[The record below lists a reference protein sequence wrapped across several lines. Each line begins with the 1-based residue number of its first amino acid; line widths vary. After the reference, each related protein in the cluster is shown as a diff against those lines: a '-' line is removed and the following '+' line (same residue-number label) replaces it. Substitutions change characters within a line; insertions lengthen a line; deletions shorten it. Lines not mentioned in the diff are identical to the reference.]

1 VTVSSLLTAG
11 TITQVTQI
19 QTVGEDLI
27 PRG

>member
-1 VTVSSLLTAG
+1 VTVPLLTAG